1 LPQEATKQ
9 RWTRSPVGLGGRKD
23 IMKQTDANGKQARE
37 RRQFDETYKRHV
49 VDLTLLGGRPVAE
62 IAQELGVSAGRL
74 YAWRRQYAPR
84 PPGGGERA
92 RTLEEAETENSRL
105 RAEIVRLQERELVL
119 KKSLGI
125 LSETPGRGMPKCR
138 R

>member
-1 LPQEATKQ
+1 L
-9 RWTRSPVGLGGRKD
+9 RSRASTCITASAPCWPGL
-23 IMKQTDANGKQARE
+23 KQTNANGKQARE
-37 RRQFDETYKRHV
+37 RRLFDETYKRHA

-62 IAQELGVSAGRL
+62 IAQELGVSEGRL

-84 PPGGGERA
+84 PSGCGERA
-92 RTLEEAETENSRL
+92 RTLEEAEAENGRL
-105 RAEIVRLQERELVL
+105 RAEIIRLQERELVL

-125 LSETPGRGMPKCR
+125 LSETPGRGMPRSR